1 MRRCLTQAENSS
13 GEEQDGDEEASLD
26 LTRRKGLAG
35 KDDSVSDSKHPCE
48 FRCRRESKVEPQMC
62 LDGGMNHDRVGK
74 WGSDVTGQG
83 CGMGGEVPV
92 TMF

>member
-1 MRRCLTQAENSS
+1 MRQCLTEAENSS
-13 GEEQDGDEEASLD
+13 GEEQDGYEEASLD

-35 KDDSVSDSKHPCE
+35 KDDSVPDSKHPCE
-48 FRCRRESKVEPQMC
+48 CRCRRESKVEPQMY
-62 LDGGMNHDRVGK
+62 LKGGMNRDRVGK
-74 WGSDVTGQG
+74 GGSDVTGQG